1 MAISRK
7 EQILAVS
14 AKLFRQKGFQ
24 ATTMRDIARD
34 TGIEAASLYNH
45 ISSKQVILRE
55 LLLEIAQLFT
65 DGIQEINDL
74 DVSNLQKL
82 EKLIDLH
89 VDITVSHTDAIS
101 LIPSEWVHLVEPQL
115 KEFLGLRDDYEKDFK
130 HILAAYL
137 EEDEKSSLDTDVA
150 LFSILSSLRWL
161 YSWYSKYNTK
171 SVSALKMGLAQSLLH
186 GLK

>member
-1 MAISRK
+1 MTATRK

-34 TGIEAASLYNH
+34 TGVEAASLYNH

-55 LLLEIAQLFT
+55 LLLDIARLFT
-65 DGIQEINDL
+65 EGMKDIKDL
-74 DVSNLQKL
+74 SIPNLTKL

-89 VDITVSHTDAIS
+89 VAITVSHTDAIS

-115 KEFLGLRDDYEKDFK
+115 KAFLKLRDDYEKDFK
-130 HILAAYL
+130 KILTSYL
-137 EEDEKSSLDTDVA
+137 SEDESSSLDADVA

-161 YSWYSKYNTK
+161 YSWYSKYKVTDLDK
-171 SVSALKMGLAQSLLH
+171 LKADLKQSLIH
-186 GLK
+186 GLH